1 MRDCWIGIGGNLG
14 NSREFFDAAWS
25 ELSLQPELQL
35 GRRSGIYH
43 TTPVGQA
50 AGATYTNAVFSICT
64 SLLPIELLTRLQAV
78 EIALG
83 RKRTVRWGSRP
94 IDLDILFADQ
104 LVLDEPRLTIPHPA
118 AWYRR
123 FVIDPLHEV
132 SPTLHHPVLRQ
143 TVAELKARLSI
154 RPLIIASLDMPAPL
168 STVAAE
174 RFLDARIVTGEHA
187 AHAVIGF
194 QLTGTP
200 PATIL
205 GGVPIAD
212 LTSTPG
218 DANQRL
224 TDFLTSVF
232 DEPRRVG
239 DW

>member
-1 MRDCWIGIGGNLG
+1 MRECWIGIGGNLG
-14 NSREFFDAAWS
+14 NSRQFFDAAWS
-25 ELSLQPELQL
+25 ELSLQSELQL

-43 TTPVGQA
+43 TTAVGQA
-50 AGATYTNAVFSICT
+50 DGPTYTNAVFSLCT
-64 SLLPIELLTRLQAV
+64 SLPPFELLIRLQAV

-83 RKRTVRWGSRP
+83 RQKTVRWGSRP
-94 IDLDILFADQ
+94 IDLDILLVDQ
-104 LVLDEPRLTIPHPA
+104 LVLNEPRLTIPHPA

-132 SPTLHHPVLRQ
+132 ASNLHHPVLKQ

-154 RPLIIASLDMPAPL
+154 RPLIIASLDMSAPL
-168 STVAAE
+168 SAEAAD
-174 RFLDARIVTGEHA
+174 RFPDARIVTAENATKA
-187 AHAVIGF
+187 AIGF
-194 QLTGTP
+194 QLTSTP
-200 PATIL
+200 PATVI

-218 DANQRL
+218 DAIQRL

-232 DEPRRVG
+232 DEPRHVG